1 MCMCGFCNVWV
12 CVYMGFVGVV
22 VSMYRFCNVCM
33 YGFFNVCMCVY
44 MGFVKCG
51 CVYVWLL

>member
-1 MCMCGFCNVWV
+1 MCGFCNVWV